1 MIYNIQILRAIAALM
16 VVAYHTVGTSEKYSL
31 PTNFIYNVDNW
42 GAAGVDIFFVIS
54 GFIMVY
60 IQHKKQRSPFQFLAD
75 RVERIVPLYWFLT
88 LFLATLVVVLPSA
101 FNTREFDLSFLL
113 SSLFFINFISDIEP
127 LVYVGW
133 TLEYEMLFYLV
144 FGLSLLVK
152 EEKTSL
158 LLTAVVL
165 SVIVLLGVNSI
176 VFEFIYGMLLGYI
189 FNKIKHVQKK
199 SIYSI
204 GIFLGFA
211 LLVVSSNFDLLR
223 NLKWGL
229 PAVLI
234 FLGFLF
240 IKPIE
245 NKILRKLGDA
255 SYSIYLIQVFTIPV
269 FYKIVSKLPTQFP
282 FAAELYVIMCM
293 LATSIVGLILY
304 WAFEKPII
312 YIIRRIKSS
321 NQSKVKNIQSV

>member
-60 IQHKKQRSPFQFLAD
+60 IQHKKQRSPFQFLVD

-101 FNTREFDLSFLL
+101 FNTREFDLNFLI
-113 SSLFFINFISDIEP
+113 SSLFFVNFISDIEP

-152 EEKTSL
+152 EEKASL

-165 SVIVLLGVNSI
+165 SIIVLFGVDSI

-189 FNKIKHVQKK
+189 FNKIKPVQNK
-199 SIYSI
+199 SIYSV

-211 LLVVSSNFDLLR
+211 LLIVSSNFDLLR
-223 NLKWGL
+223 NIKWGL
-229 PAVLI
+229 PAILI
-234 FLGFLF
+234 FLGFLL

-269 FYKIVSKLPTQFP
+269 FYKVVGKLPAQFP
-282 FAAELYVIMCM
+282 FAAEVYVIMCM
-293 LATSIVGLILY
+293 LATSIAGLILY
-304 WAFEKPII
+304 WAFEKPVAHII
-312 YIIRRIKSS
+312 KR
-321 NQSKVKNIQSV
+321 VKN

>member
-60 IQHKKQRSPFQFLAD
+60 IQHKKQRSPLQFLAD

-144 FGLSLLVK
+144 FGLSLLAK
-152 EEKTSL
+152 NEKLSL
-158 LLTAVVL
+158 VLTGIVL
-165 SVIVLLGVNSI
+165 STMVAFGVDNIVL
-176 VFEFIYGMLLGYI
+176 EFIYGMIIGYA
-189 FNKIKHVQKK
+189 FNKSKFIHSKA
-199 SIYSI
+199 IYSI
-204 GIFLGFA
+204 AIVAGFILLTIDWGIDIPR
-211 LLVVSSNFDLLR
+211 SIE
-223 NLKWGL
+223 WGL
-229 PAVLI
+229 PAILI

-240 IKPIE
+240 ISPIK
-245 NKILRKLGDA
+245 NNISRKLGDA
-255 SYSIYLIQVFTIPV
+255 SYSIYLVQVFSIPV
-269 FYKIVSKLPTQFP
+269 FYKVIDKLPIQF
-282 FAAELYVIMCM
+282 AYMAEIYIILCM
-293 LATSIVGLILY
+293 AFTAIAGLILY
-304 WAFEKPII
+304 WAFEKPAIHII
-312 YIIRRIKSS
+312 KRIKSS
-321 NQSKVKNIQSV
+321 SQSKVKNIQSV